1 LSSLEEVTWN
11 LDDLLAGE
19 PTEDPQSAVT
29 SLLEQ
34 ADAAAVSFAETYEG
48 KVADLDTDGLRQAM
62 EKLASI
68 SDLAG
73 RALNYAHLRFAADT
87 ADPANGALLQM
98 GSERAT
104 AIQTRLIFFELE
116 WAALDDEQAEAMLS
130 GGGLDFCEHYLRNE
144 RRYRDHLLSEP
155 EERII
160 TELSLT
166 GAGAWSRLF
175 DELTSA
181 IRVDLPAASSSGG
194 GAAGQGSGGDS
205 AAAQGSAGDSAAA
218 QGSAGDSAA
227 VPGSAEPV
235 SLDIA
240 LSKLADPDR
249 EVRRTTAEAVT
260 ESLQPGLRTRAY
272 VFNTLLQEKSTK
284 DRLRGYP
291 HWLATRN
298 LSNEAS
304 DESVQALVEAVKGRY
319 ELARS
324 WYRTKAKLLGVDQL
338 ADYDRMAAIATDD
351 RTIEWDEGREIV
363 QTAFDSLSPRAGSV
377 VSRFFD
383 ERWIDAPPGPDKRG
397 GAFSASTVPSVHP
410 YVMLNYTDRRRD
422 VLTLA
427 HELGHGLHQTLAA
440 DRGIFHQDT
449 PLTVAETASVFAEE
463 LVFGRLLEAET
474 DPASRLGLLAEAVE
488 GQIAT
493 VFRQIA
499 MNQFEDRVHT
509 ARRSEG
515 ELSVERFGE
524 LWYETQHELLG
535 DSVEITDGYRS
546 WWSYVPHF
554 IGSPGY
560 VYAYSYGQ
568 LLALSVYRLYEERG
582 DEIVP
587 GYLDMLAAGGSRSP
601 EELGRLV
608 GVDLSDPSFWD
619 NGLDLVA
626 GQIEAAQA
634 AAEAVLADRA

>member
-1 LSSLEEVTWN
+1 MSAEADAALAEVTWN
-11 LDDLLAGE
+11 LDDLLEGDAA
-19 PTEDPQSAVT
+19 DP
-29 SLLEQ
+29 
-34 ADAAAVSFAETYEG
+34 AAAVTALLDEAEQASEKFAETYEG
-48 KVADLDTDGLRQAM
+48 KVAELDGPGLIVAM
-62 EKLASI
+62 TKLADI
-68 SDLAG
+68 SDRAG

-104 AIQTRLIFFELE
+104 AIQTRLLFFELE
-116 WAALDDEQAEAMLS
+116 WAALDDETAEALLVTP
-130 GGGLDFCEHYLRNE
+130 GLEFCEHHLRNE
-144 RRYRDHLLSEP
+144 RRYRDHLLSAP
-155 EERII
+155 EERIA
-160 TELSLT
+160 TEMSVT

-181 IRVDLPAASSSGG
+181 IRVDLPEAE
-194 GAAGQGSGGDS
+194 
-205 AAAQGSAGDSAAA
+205 
-218 QGSAGDSAA
+218 
-227 VPGSAEPV
+227 EPV

-240 LSKLADPDR
+240 LSHLHDPDR
-249 EVRRTTAEAVT
+249 EVRKSTAEAIT
-260 ESLQPGLRTRAY
+260 ESLEPGLRTRAY
-272 VFNTLLQEKSTK
+272 VFNTLLQDKAIK
-284 DRLRGYP
+284 DRLRSYP

-319 ELARS
+319 DLARS
-324 WYRTKAKLLGVDQL
+324 WYRTKAKLLEVDRL

-351 RTIEWDEGREIV
+351 VTIEWNEGREIV
-363 QTAFDSLSPRAGSV
+363 QSAFDSLAPQAGEV
-377 VSRFFD
+377 VGRFF
-383 ERWIDAPPGPDKRG
+383 EGRWIDAPPAPNKRG
-397 GAFSASTVPSVHP
+397 GAFSASTVPSAHP

-427 HELGHGLHQTLAA
+427 HELGHGLHQALAA
-440 DRGIFHQDT
+440 KQGIFHQDT

-463 LVFGRLLEAET
+463 LVFGRLLAAEE
-474 DPASRLGLLAEAVE
+474 DPASRLGLLSESVE

-493 VFRQIA
+493 IFRQIA

-509 ARRSEG
+509 ARREEG

-524 LWYETQHELLG
+524 LWGETQEDLLG
-535 DSVEITDGYRS
+535 DSVEVTEGYRS

-560 VYAYSYGQ
+560 VYAYAYGQ
-568 LLALSVYRLYEERG
+568 LLALSVYRLYEEQG
-582 DEIVP
+582 DAIVP
-587 GYLDMLAAGGSRSP
+587 GYLEMLSAGGSKSP
-601 EELGRLV
+601 EQLGALV

-634 AAEAVLADRA
+634 AADQVLQARDKA

>member
-1 LSSLEEVTWN
+1 MSSLEEVTWQ

-19 PTEDPQSAVT
+19 STEDPQAAVV

-34 ADAAAVSFAETYEG
+34 ADEAAHAFAGEYEG
-48 KVADLDTDGLRQAM
+48 KVGGLDSDGLRLAM
-62 EKLASI
+62 EKLAAI
-68 SDLAG
+68 SELAG

-130 GGGLDFCEHYLRNE
+130 GEGLDFCEHYLRNE
-144 RRYRDHLLSEP
+144 RRYRDHLLSQP
-155 EERII
+155 EERIM
-160 TELSLT
+160 TELSVT

-181 IRVDLPAASSSGG
+181 IRVDLPSG
-194 GAAGQGSGGDS
+194 D
-205 AAAQGSAGDSAAA
+205 
-218 QGSAGDSAA
+218 
-227 VPGSAEPV
+227 EPV

-240 LSKLADPDR
+240 LSGLADPDR
-249 EVRRTTAEAVT
+249 EVRRETAEAVT

-272 VFNTLLQEKSTK
+272 VFNTLLQEKSTR

-319 ELARS
+319 EMARS
-324 WYRTKAKLLGVDQL
+324 WYRTKAKLLGVERL

-351 RTIEWDEGREIV
+351 QKIEWDEGRQIV

-377 VSRFFD
+377 VSRFFE

-440 DRGIFHQDT
+440 DRGVFHQDT

-463 LVFGRLLEAET
+463 LVFGRLLEAEQ

-524 LWYETQHELLG
+524 LWYETQFELLG

-587 GYLDMLAAGGSRSP
+587 GYLEMLASGGSRSP
-601 EELGRLV
+601 EELGALV
-608 GVDLSDPSFWD
+608 GVDLTDPSFWD

-634 AAEAVLADRA
+634 AADAVLNQSDS

>member
-1 LSSLEEVTWN
+1 MSALEQVTWN
-11 LDDLLAGE
+11 LDDLLAGQSAD
-19 PTEDPQSAVT
+19 DPKLAVT

-34 ADAAAVSFAETYEG
+34 SGREAEAFATEYEG
-48 KVADLDTDGLRQAM
+48 KIADLDSAGLKEAM
-62 EKLASI
+62 EKLAGI

-87 ADPANGALLQM
+87 ADPENGALLQM
-98 GSERAT
+98 GSEKAT

-116 WAALDDEQAEAMLS
+116 WAALDEEQAEAVLA
-130 GGGLDFCEHYLRNE
+130 GDGLEFCEHYLRNE

-155 EERII
+155 EERIV
-160 TELSLT
+160 TELSVT

-181 IRVDLPAASSSGG
+181 IRVELPSPDAATEGHG
-194 GAAGQGSGGDS
+194 GAE
-205 AAAQGSAGDSAAA
+205 
-218 QGSAGDSAA
+218 
-227 VPGSAEPV
+227 PGAEPV

-240 LSKLADPDR
+240 LSRLADPDR

-260 ESLQPGLRTRAY
+260 EALKPGLRTRAY

-324 WYRTKAKLLGVDQL
+324 WYRTKAKLLGIDRL

-351 RTIEWDEGREIV
+351 RKIEWDEGREIV
-363 QTAFDSLSPRAGSV
+363 QSSFDSLSPRAGEV
-377 VSRFFD
+377 VSRFFE
-383 ERWIDAPPGPDKRG
+383 ERWIDAPPAPDKRG

-440 DRGIFHQDT
+440 ERGIFHQDT

-463 LVFGRLLEAET
+463 LVFGRLLEAEK
-474 DPASRLGLLAEAVE
+474 DPAGRLGLLSEAVE

-515 ELSVERFGE
+515 ELSVERFNE
-524 LWYETQHELLG
+524 LWAESQHELLG
-535 DSVEITDGYRS
+535 DSVEVTEGYRS

-587 GYLDMLAAGGSRSP
+587 GYLEMLASGGSRPP
-601 EELGRLV
+601 EELGKMV
-608 GVDLSDPSFWD
+608 GVDLADPSFWD

-626 GQIEAAQA
+626 GQIEAAQSA
-634 AAEAVLADRA
+634 ADAVIAARDQ

>member
-1 LSSLEEVTWN
+1 MSTLEEVTWN
-11 LDDLLAGE
+11 LDDLLEDG
-19 PTEDPQSAVT
+19 TESDP
-29 SLLEQ
+29 E
-34 ADAAAVSFAETYEG
+34 AAVVALLDEADKAAGKFSADYEG
-48 KVADLDTDGLRQAM
+48 KVAEISGQDLIVAM
-62 EKLASI
+62 TRLADI
-68 SDLAG
+68 SDRAG

-104 AIQTRLIFFELE
+104 AIQTQLLFFDLE
-116 WAALDDEQAEAMLS
+116 WAALDDERAEELLATP
-130 GGGLDFCEHYLRNE
+130 GLEFAEHHLRNE
-144 RRYRDHLLSEP
+144 RRYRDHLLSAP

-160 TELSLT
+160 TEMSVT
-166 GAGAWSRLF
+166 GSGAWSRLF

-181 IRVDLPAASSSGG
+181 IRVDLPGE
-194 GAAGQGSGGDS
+194 D
-205 AAAQGSAGDSAAA
+205 
-218 QGSAGDSAA
+218 
-227 VPGSAEPV
+227 EPV

-240 LSKLADPDR
+240 LSGLHNPDR
-249 EVRRTTAEAVT
+249 EVRKATAEAVT

-272 VFNTLLQEKSTK
+272 VFNTLLQDKATS
-284 DRLRGYP
+284 DRLRSFP

-304 DESVQALVEAVKGRY
+304 DESVQALIEAVKGRY
-319 ELARS
+319 DLARS
-324 WYRTKAKLLGVDQL
+324 WYRTKAKLLGIDRL
-338 ADYDRMAAIATDD
+338 ADYDRMAAIAVDD
-351 RTIEWDEGREIV
+351 EKIEWEQGREIV
-363 QTAFDSLSPRAGSV
+363 QEAFTSLAPEAGDV
-377 VSRFFD
+377 VERFFD
-383 ERWIDAPPGPDKRG
+383 ERWIDAPPGPNKRG

-410 YVMLNYTDRRRD
+410 YVMLNYTDKRRD

-427 HELGHGLHQTLAA
+427 HELGHGLHQTLAGKQ
-440 DRGIFHQDT
+440 GIFHQDT

-463 LVFGRLLEAET
+463 LVFGRLLEAEK
-474 DPASRLGLLAEAVE
+474 DPASRLGLLSEAVE

-493 VFRQIA
+493 VFRQVA
-499 MNQFEDRVHT
+499 MNQFEDQVHT
-509 ARRSEG
+509 ARRTEG

-524 LWYETQHELLG
+524 IWASTQEELLG
-535 DSVEITDGYRS
+535 DSVEITEGYRS

-582 DEIVP
+582 NEIVP
-587 GYLDMLAAGGSRSP
+587 GYLEMLSAGGSKSP
-601 EELGRLV
+601 EELGKLV
-608 GVDLSDPSFWD
+608 GVDLADPSFWD

-634 AAEAVLADRA
+634 AADAVIAERGD